1 MNSPPTFSRPARGL
15 RRAALAAA
23 LAAFCAGCRS
33 VPPPTV
39 PPEVAATNVVARL
52 AADMVGFPGKPFLLC
67 RYETTQELWEEVT
80 GENPSR
86 FKGADRPVEN
96 VSMADCRRFLSLLN
110 ARPEVVGSG
119 LRYRLPTK
127 EEWEYAYRQTMRR
140 DQRTL
145 AYDPPYDALGWVPE
159 NAGGETHP
167 VGTKRPNDFGLFD
180 MRGNVREWMSTP
192 DPSVRKDRVEE
203 TTPRIAIGMSWR
215 NGFLDAGGS
224 WTETFRDFT
233 RRDDLG
239 LRLACDWDPGFI
251 FLSAGIWEGCQLGTP
266 EGTVHGLALALPRSR
281 HFDVVGVQFGGINIA
296 DRRLAGLQLGAV
308 NMAGRVDGVQI
319 GAVNACDGLVRGV
332 QLGAVNDTDDLRGLQ
347 IGAMNVTKHLSRGVQ
362 IGLVNFVSGDYF
374 HAGAQLGIL
383 NISTAPLDRGC
394 CFVMPLINARF

>member
-1 MNSPPTFSRPARGL
+1 MTPAPSPSPL
-15 RRAALAAA
+15 RRAALAAS
-23 LAAFCAGCRS
+23 LAALCAGCRS

-52 AADMVGFPGKPFLLC
+52 GADMVGFPGKPFRLC

-86 FKGADRPVEN
+86 FKGPDRPVEN

-110 ARPEVVGSG
+110 ARPEVVEAG
-119 LRYRLPTK
+119 LRYRLPTV
-127 EEWEYAYRQTMRR
+127 EEWKYACRQTVRL
-140 DQRTL
+140 DHRTGR
-145 AYDPPYDALGWVPE
+145 YDPPFEELGWASE

-180 MRGNVREWMSTP
+180 MRGNVREWTSTP

-203 TTPRIAIGMSWR
+203 TTPRIAVDWSWR
-215 NGFLDAGGS
+215 MEFLHASG
-224 WTETFRDFT
+224 WRTELFRDYT
-233 RRDDLG
+233 RQDDLG
-239 LRLACDWDPGFI
+239 LRLACDRDPGFI
-251 FLSAGIWEGCQLGTP
+251 PLSVGIWEGRQLGTP

-281 HFDVVGVQFGGINIA
+281 HFDVVGVQLGGINIA

-308 NMAGRVDGVQI
+308 NLAGSVDGVQI
-319 GAVNACDGLVRGV
+319 GAVNTCDRIVRGV
-332 QLGAVNDTDDLRGLQ
+332 QLGAINDTDDLRGLQ
-347 IGAMNVTKHLSRGVQ
+347 IGFCNATKRLSGGVQ

-383 NISTAPLDRGC
+383 NVSTLSLDRGC
-394 CFVMPLINARF
+394 CFVMPLVNARF